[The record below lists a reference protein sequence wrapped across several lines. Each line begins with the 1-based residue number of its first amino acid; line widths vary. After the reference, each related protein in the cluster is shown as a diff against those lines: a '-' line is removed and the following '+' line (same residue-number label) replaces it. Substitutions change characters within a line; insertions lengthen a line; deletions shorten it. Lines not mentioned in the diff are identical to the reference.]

1 MDKTLD
7 LRVQKTH
14 TALLKALYDLLC
26 EKSFDKIT
34 VTELC
39 DRALV
44 RKATFYKHFGDKN
57 ELFSYM
63 IREMQQRAQE
73 EKFVQYDPAR
83 PQTYYTGIFR
93 FFLEFLDSNEH
104 FIRKILSSS
113 ARSSLID
120 LMTEQMMLDLKQ
132 HFKADLAAGASFE
145 GDPEML
151 AALYTGAMVNC
162 GEWWITQPR
171 RPDKEVVIEQF
182 SSLLVKLF

>member
-26 EKSFDKIT
+26 EKSFDQIT

-44 RKATFYKHFGDKN
+44 RKATFYKHFGDKT

-63 IREMQQRAQE
+63 IREMQQRALE
-73 EKFVQYDPAR
+73 EKKVQYDPAA
-83 PQTYYTGIFR
+83 PESYY
-93 FFLEFLDSNEH
+93 LDSNEV
-104 FIRKILSSS
+104 FIKKILSSS

-120 LMTEQMMLDLKQ
+120 RMSEQIEFDLKL
-132 HFKADLAAGASFE
+132 HFKDDLAAWGRFE

-151 AALYTGAMVNC
+151 AALYTGAMIYC
-162 GEWWITQPR
+162 AEWWITQPH
-171 RPDKEVVIEQF
+171 RPDKEVVIQQF

>member
-26 EKSFDKIT
+26 EKSFDQIT

-39 DRALV
+39 DRAMV
-44 RKATFYKHFGDKN
+44 RKATFYKHFGDKA

-63 IREMQQRAQE
+63 IHEMQERALE
-73 EKFVQYDPAR
+73 EKKVQYDPAA
-83 PQTYYTGIFR
+83 PESYYLGVFR
-93 FFLEFLDSNEH
+93 YFLEFLDSNQQ

-113 ARSSLID
+113 ARSNLID
-120 LMTEQMMLDLKQ
+120 LMSEQIEFDLKQ
-132 HFKADLAAGASFE
+132 HFRDDIAAGGRFE

-151 AALYTGAMVNC
+151 AALYTGAMVSC
-162 GEWWITQPR
+162 GEWWITQPH
-171 RPDKEVVIEQF
+171 RPDKEAVIEQF
-182 SSLLVKLF
+182 STLLVRLF

>member
-14 TALLKALYDLLC
+14 TALLSALYSLLC

-34 VTELC
+34 ITELC

-44 RKATFYKHFGDKN
+44 RKATFYKHFGDKT

-63 IREMQQRAQE
+63 IREMQQRALE
-73 EKFVQYDPAR
+73 EKKVQYDPAA
-83 PQTYYTGIFR
+83 PESYYLGAFR
-93 FFLEFLDSNEH
+93 YFLEFLDNNEV

-113 ARSSLID
+113 AHASLIE
-120 LMTEQMMLDLKQ
+120 LMTEQIMLDLKQ
-132 HFKADLAAGASFE
+132 HFKADLAAGGRFE

-162 GEWWITQPR
+162 GEWWITQPH
-171 RPDKEVVIEQF
+171 RPDKEVVIGQF
-182 SSLLVKLF
+182 SALLVRLF